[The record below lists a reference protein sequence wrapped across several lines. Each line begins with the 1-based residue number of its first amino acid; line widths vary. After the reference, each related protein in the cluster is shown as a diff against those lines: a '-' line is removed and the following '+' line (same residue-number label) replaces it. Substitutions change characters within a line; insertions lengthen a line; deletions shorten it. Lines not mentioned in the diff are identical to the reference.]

1 VINFFKKRIIL
12 ETSVNLKK
20 NKLFFIFYKFVFK
33 YADIKIFK
41 ILNFAEIKAN
51 DFIIKKTVSLHTKKK
66 NEEKISLNKNPIR
79 IINKAVGKKET
90 KIEKYII
97 KEFKNLRMVFLDII
111 FDLIH
116 VSISISAK

>member
-1 VINFFKKRIIL
+1 
-12 ETSVNLKK
+12 VNLKK

-66 NEEKISLNKNPIR
+66 M
-79 IINKAVGKKET
+79 KK
-90 KIEKYII
+90 K
-97 KEFKNLRMVFLDII
+97 FL
-111 FDLIH
+111 
-116 VSISISAK
+116 